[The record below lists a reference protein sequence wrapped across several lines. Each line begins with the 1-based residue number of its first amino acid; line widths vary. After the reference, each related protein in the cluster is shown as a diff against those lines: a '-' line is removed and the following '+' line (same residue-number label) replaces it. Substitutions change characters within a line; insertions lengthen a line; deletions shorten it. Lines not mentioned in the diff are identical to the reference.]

1 MLALVLFLLAEGP
14 TPTAPAPRAD
24 VVAAAPAGPSTPA
37 FDPEAG
43 KRAEQVA
50 AKLPAARHALREARL
65 AAAALKDPPLRA
77 AVEAQLAAPW
87 LPEGAWVYAH
97 PAEAEAKLRALGLLD
112 AGTSLAAL
120 LPRPGHGSFASAAG
134 GPCPTGHHG
143 YPGGLAVHSWA
154 NLLHARGLA
163 AAYHDAYGITLD
175 DGWLVAA
182 ALWHDTLKSVTL
194 PWDAAGRCPSTEAQF
209 AGTALHHPLGLAA
222 AILRRLPRPLI
233 WVIAASHA
241 PITAEKLGAIC
252 GWIQAAGILAKGDP
266 NAVACPSLDPKA
278 SRPPVESYV
287 NHFADADF
295 SFTVPVSQWY
305 AAQTPEGW
313 ARYDALVQ
321 DGSDVAAWFKA
332 QAHEK

>member
-1 MLALVLFLLAEGP
+1 V
-14 TPTAPAPRAD
+14 
-24 VVAAAPAGPSTPA
+24 
-37 FDPEAG
+37 
-43 KRAEQVA
+43 
-50 AKLPAARHALREARL
+50 LREARL

-97 PAEAEAKLRALGLLD
+97 TAEAEAKLRALGLLE
-112 AGTSLAAL
+112 AGTSLAAI
-120 LPRPGHGSFASAAG
+120 LPKPGRGSFAAAAG
-134 GPCPTGHHG
+134 GPCPNGHHG
-143 YPGGLAVHSWA
+143 YPGGLAVHSWT

-163 AAYHDAYGITLD
+163 AAYKDAYGIALD

-194 PWDAAGRCPSTEAQF
+194 PWDAQGRCPSAEAQL
-209 AGTALHHPLGLAA
+209 AGTALHHPLGIAA
-222 AILRRLPRPLI
+222 AILRRLPKPLV

-241 PITAEKLGAIC
+241 PITPEKLGAVC
-252 GWIQAAGILAKGDP
+252 GWIQAAGILAKGDAS
-266 NAVACPSLDPKA
+266 AVACPSLDPKA
-278 SRPPVESYV
+278 QRPPVESYV

-295 SFTVPVSQWY
+295 FFTVPASSWY
-305 AAQTPEGW
+305 AAQTPDGW

-332 QAHEK
+332 QAR